1 MTLSETTSFNDQ
13 EHADELLNELIED
26 GHDKDEMQE
35 FIETHGHKDFV
46 LYYEDYTR
54 MVEEYDQVTVD
65 SFLEVFDLM
74 DVEHLQDAY
83 NGHYRTGAEFAESF
97 VADTGYIQTD
107 LPYWIAIDWEET
119 SNCNQFDAVSD
130 LCFFLQQ
137 IAKDKA
143 VELLIFDITVTWR
156 WDRQDN

>member
-13 EHADELLNELIED
+13 EHAEELIKELIED

-54 MVEEYDQVTVD
+54 MVEEYDQETVD
-65 SFLEVFDLM
+65 SFIEVFDLM

-83 NGHYRTGAEFAESF
+83 MGCYRSGAEFAENF
-97 VADTGYIQTD
+97 VSDCYGMPD

-119 SNCNQFDAVSD
+119 WDNLSYDYTESNGY
-130 LCFFLQQ
+130 
-137 IAKDKA
+137 
-143 VELLIFDITVTWR
+143 IFSNNW
-156 WDRQDN
+156 

>member
-13 EHADELLNELIED
+13 EHAEELIKELIED

-54 MVEEYDQVTVD
+54 MVEEYDQDTVD
-65 SFLEVFDLM
+65 AFLEVFDLM

-83 NGHYRTGAEFAESF
+83 MGQYHSGAEFAENF
-97 VADTGYIQTD
+97 VSDCYGMPSD
-107 LPYWIAIDWEET
+107 MPYWIAIDWEET
-119 SNCNQFDAVSD
+119 WENLSYDYTESNGYIFCNN
-130 LCFFLQQ
+130 
-137 IAKDKA
+137 
-143 VELLIFDITVTWR
+143 W
-156 WDRQDN
+156 